1 MKITMPSASFSQ
13 RSATLVSSSSA
24 ISRCM
29 LKRGA
34 ELSVNLGWS
43 SSGIVLVGPPGVN
56 VGEIGDDKIEERVTY
71 LCGWLPEAYL

>member
-1 MKITMPSASFSQ
+1 
-13 RSATLVSSSSA
+13 
-24 ISRCM
+24 M

-56 VGEIGDDKIEERVTY
+56 VGEIGDDKIEEQVTY